1 MLGPK
6 YGSDLLGGKPG
17 DNMNVYGC
25 ADYRCVSDSSKDT
38 SSNNNGT
45 GNVLDS
51 LTVDDWNWF
60 FPFRFGHKNS
70 NGGSYNSGKEA
81 CELLGLSGTVES
93 NPACVYIY
101 ILIAFKNAC

>member
-1 MLGPK
+1 MG
-6 YGSDLLGGKPG
+6 
-17 DNMNVYGC
+17 V

-81 CELLGLSGTVES
+81 CELLGFKWYGRQAIQLV
-93 NPACVYIY
+93 IY
-101 ILIAFKNAC
+101 IHLDSF